1 MLLHFSIGH
10 ALRFGLAEYIGSTD
24 LGNEM
29 TILGFYTSYV
39 SSKNVCE
46 YQSKRHQNTQN
57 TYF

>member
-10 ALRFGLAEYIGSTD
+10 ALRFGLADYIGSTD

-39 SSKNVCE
+39 SSKSVCE
-46 YQSKRHQNTQN
+46 YKSKAHQST
-57 TYF
+57 